1 MWGRWICW
9 EGSGACSSISISI
22 FSSIGVAVRVTV
34 RIVSFRFRFRRMRRS
49 RFISVSL
56 ILTTSRHWL
65 IRSRGPASSPH
76 NQLTDTV
83 MIADTVVMIIST
95 SHSPLLPLVSA
106 Y

>member
-22 FSSIGVAVRVTV
+22 FPSIGVAVRVTV

-56 ILTTSRHWL
+56 ILTPTSHWFT
-65 IRSRGPASSPH
+65 RSRGPASSPH
-76 NQLTDTV
+76 NQHTHT
-83 MIADTVVMIIST
+83 VMIIST
-95 SHSPLLPLVSA
+95 SHSPLIPLLSA